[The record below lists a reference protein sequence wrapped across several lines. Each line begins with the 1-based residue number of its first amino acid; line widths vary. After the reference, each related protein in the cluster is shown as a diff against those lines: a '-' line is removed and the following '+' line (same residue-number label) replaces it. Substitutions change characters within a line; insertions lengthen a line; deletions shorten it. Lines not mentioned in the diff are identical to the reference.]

1 MRLRHGLLRLPMII
15 LPPRGTPAVVASGML
30 LPRSCSLLLLDLRLL
45 DLLLVAAAPLITHLS
60 ALPLLLQLLHPGFQL
75 VELATQNTS
84 HSLTFRGKF
93 LHPVIAPV
101 LPSLEKLKSYLLFL
115 HLAPKCVQACPPLI
129 VLLGNQAAQRLLQMF

>member
-45 DLLLVAAAPLITHLS
+45 DLRPAVAAAPLITPLS

-75 VELATQNTS
+75 VELATQSTS
-84 HSLTFRGKF
+84 HSLTCCGNF

-101 LPSLEKLKSYLLFL
+101 LPSL
-115 HLAPKCVQACPPLI
+115 
-129 VLLGNQAAQRLLQMF
+129 